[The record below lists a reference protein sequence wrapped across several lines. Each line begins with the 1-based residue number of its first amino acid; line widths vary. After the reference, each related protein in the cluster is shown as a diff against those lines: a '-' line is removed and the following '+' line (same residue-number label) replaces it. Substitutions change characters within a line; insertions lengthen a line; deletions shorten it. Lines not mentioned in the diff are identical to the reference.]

1 MRTERRAL
9 AVLVAGFIVGLVSGA
24 ALGVVWAALAPRVPV
39 IIRQDVSIPQGF
51 QPEEYLASDIAFGV
65 LGLIAGVLV
74 TIGLAYMRREHLLSV
89 LLGSL
94 LAGTVGT
101 AAMWFVGTRLGS
113 VDIAGLFF
121 DKGPVVQVKTSGQ
134 RVRSYDDRAG
144 GAVWDGP
151 LLVMVNEGTASAS
164 EIVAAAL
171 QDYDKAII
179 VGTRQTFGKGTVQN
193 MLDLDRAAGPF
204 YGDKPLGALKLTIQ
218 KYYRITGGTTQL
230 QGVESDVVLPH
241 PYQEIPYGERE
252 LDYPLAVDY
261 VEPAVK
267 FEPKISKPYLKADP

>member
-113 VDIAGLFF
+113 VDIAGLQATLT
-121 DKGPVVQVKTSGQ
+121 DEVVV
-134 RVRSYDDRAG
+134 
-144 GAVWDGP
+144 DGP
-151 LLVMVNEGTASAS
+151 LEVHLSGMFLMWVVASAAVVTLLALSDWIGDLRSRARS
-164 EIVAAAL
+164 ER
-171 QDYDKAII
+171 
-179 VGTRQTFGKGTVQN
+179 TS
-193 MLDLDRAAGPF
+193 P
-204 YGDKPLGALKLTIQ
+204 
-218 KYYRITGGTTQL
+218 
-230 QGVESDVVLPH
+230 S
-241 PYQEIPYGERE
+241 
-252 LDYPLAVDY
+252 
-261 VEPAVK
+261 
-267 FEPKISKPYLKADP
+267 S